1 MIGQANRLLSDSIP
15 GRVEEKPRPPHEEL
29 LQAGSLAFQHP
40 EMAQKRPPYSLSEQF
55 LLLQLSELV
64 EEVKGLNN
72 NLKALINDNPTILRE
87 KIYSIP
93 SEDYELRNA
102 IDIILKIYPD
112 EVLALIPELEIYG
125 EGRNEFEAVKI
136 LKLELIDLLEDI
148 YEVPED
154 ELGDAPKLWKKTLK
168 SMVTQCQ

>member
-1 MIGQANRLLSDSIP
+1 MVGQANILISDSIP
-15 GRVEEKPRPPHEEL
+15 GLGEEKPRPPHEEL
-29 LQAGSLAFQHP
+29 QQAGSLAFQKP
-40 EMAQKRPPYSLSEQF
+40 EMAQKRHYSWSESFLFLQF
-55 LLLQLSELV
+55 NELIK
-64 EEVKGLNN
+64 EVKGLNN
-72 NLKALINDNPTILRE
+72 NLKALIDDNPTILRE

-93 SEDYELRNA
+93 SEDYELRKS
-102 IDIILKIYPD
+102 ISIILKIYPD

-125 EGRNEFEAVKI
+125 EGRNEFEAVKN

-168 SMVTQCQ
+168 IMVSQCQ